1 MDLFM
6 TGAYEFTGD
15 GQSFIQQ
22 PASAVAS
29 KQNDIPFDNLLS
41 VHQDSSRNNFPLSPL
56 AMFAGEDDKKSSGKP
71 TGILEGNEKI
81 GSSKVETK
89 RSTFPAL
96 LSNTGNFLFIEV
108 NLLTQSEKDNVQS
121 LTTDDNMR
129 GTLSRTVESPG
140 RNTSQEYF
148 LLKDTQIFN
157 SKPSLEQ
164 SEQKEDTVIQNL
176 LTETT
181 LKSLSENEMLSLFE
195 QCEDNRINVKEDN
208 FIDPTKKNPSLMGDL
223 QALSSSKES
232 ADDYI
237 NPGFRINQFMIF
249 QEDGGNEI
257 YIPSDRLSFADT
269 GSSSPLKALVQGEQF
284 TPMKDHSVATDTPRQ
299 FFLRIIQPRIDTVPY
314 VTGQEGKDNTG
325 LLEKSRI
332 INPKDFSPSKNE
344 EIVPPPAGTSLKSA
358 IVREVSSLVQ
368 DLVKKE
374 GTTEKEHGKN
384 QSPDAHIT
392 ESGDLFPLLD
402 NKNRNENGPLRVQ
415 ILQEPQKA
423 ELFELPKKAGASIE
437 VSLEPEGLGKI
448 DIELTLNR
456 GIVNAQ
462 INTSEILSK
471 EIIERNL
478 HAILSSLI
486 DEGLN
491 IGNFSVSLR
500 NRQGDM
506 SESNGKE
513 ALKTLPAI
521 KEIGIPV
528 RLTDSRMI
536 SIFV

>member
-41 VHQDSSRNNFPLSPL
+41 VHQDSSRNNFPLSPF
-56 AMFAGEDDKKSSGKP
+56 AIFAGEDDKKSSGKP